1 MKKVILTAATVALG
15 LGMTQ
20 ASAQSDQVVTPETQ
34 NSKKQNAVVRAFSD
48 MKESAATIS
57 KINKENLAEEKYAF
71 MERHTQATEPDPG
84 IMKLKE
90 TKGFKNKLKVI
101 GTNMKQTAQENS
113 EKEKVRREQIK
124 SHESYRKILEMSRT
138 QLETITNRS

>member
-71 MERHTQATEPDPG
+71 MERNTQATEPDSG

-124 SHESYRKILEMSRT
+124 SHESYRNLMQGQREFREAI
-138 QLETITNRS
+138 INRG

>member
-1 MKKVILTAATVALG
+1 
-15 LGMTQ
+15 
-20 ASAQSDQVVTPETQ
+20 VVTPETQ

-71 MERHTQATEPDPG
+71 MERHTQFTEPDPG